1 MWREEKYLDILT
13 LTLNMIMI
21 TLTLNFVPRP
31 KNHKVARLRGSQDNT
46 VYLAITEFVLKVC
59 TNYAVDMQN

>member
-1 MWREEKYLDILT
+1 
-13 LTLNMIMI
+13 MIMI

-31 KNHKVARLRGSQDNT
+31 KNHKVARLRGSQDNI